1 MRWIVSR
8 SLRFRWLIIFAAVAL
23 MVFGVARIPA
33 AKVDVFPEFAPPRVE
48 IQTIALGNSSNE
60 VEELITVPI
69 EQALSGLPGL
79 EALRSKSV
87 AQLSSIQL
95 IFDRGT
101 DELRARQL
109 VQERIAQITPTLPSW
124 ASPPWMMPPLSSTSR
139 IMKIGLSSKELNP
152 LELSSIAYWKI
163 RQRLLRVSG
172 VAQVAIWGERLQ
184 QRHVQVDPK
193 KLAENGVSLER
204 VMEASADAVDA
215 GVLKFA
221 ESFVV
226 GTGGFVEAGG
236 RRLNVANVQPIV
248 GPKEL
253 GQVPV
258 AERDGRVLRLS
269 DLGTVREDHMPL
281 WGDAVINGGPGL
293 LLVVQ
298 KFRGANT
305 MEVTRGI
312 EAAIDEM
319 RPGLPGIDI
328 DTTIFR
334 PASFI
339 EQSIDNLTR
348 ALIIGVLLVIF
359 IIAAFLFQLRTAFI
373 SLIAIPL
380 SLIAALLVLDLRDA
394 TVNVMVLAGLVVAIG
409 VVVDDAI
416 IDVENIVRRLRGAR
430 AAGSDRSTFR
440 IVLDASVEVRSAITY
455 ATVINVVAI
464 VPVLF
469 LQGLSGSFFQPLV
482 LSYGLAV
489 LVSMLVALTV
499 TPALC
504 LLLLSR
510 GRFRRDESPLLR
522 VLKRGYG
529 GLLAAILRR
538 PTPAVAVAAALLLAG
553 ALVYPTLGNQ
563 LLPNFKERDFL
574 MHWLTEPSTSAGEET
589 RISAQACRDLQRIPG
604 VRNCGSHIGQALLA
618 DEVYGPYFGENWISV
633 DEDVDYDR
641 TVAAIDRTIAGYP
654 GLYHDRQTYLRER
667 IKEVLTGTS
676 ESIVVRIFGPDLDVL
691 RAKADEI
698 SKGIADIP
706 GVIEA
711 HPSFSE
717 DLPHIQVELDL
728 AAARRYGLKP
738 GDIRRQ
744 SSTLLA
750 SEEVSDI
757 FVGGKA
763 YDVHVWSVP
772 SARNSLSDVARL
784 PIDTPDGRQ
793 VRLDRVADVRVAPTP
808 NAIERELQSRRID
821 VGANVDGRDL
831 ASVVH
836 DVEERLEVVR
846 FPREYH
852 AEVLGESTEL
862 NAAQSRLL
870 LFGAAAAAVI
880 FLLLHAA
887 FGSLRLAVLTALLL
901 PAALVGGVLAA
912 WLGDGVLSL
921 GSLVGFLTVFGIA
934 ARNGI
939 LMISH
944 FQHLERDEG
953 EAFGPGLVLRG
964 AKERLAPILMTASA
978 TGLALVPLAVAGA
991 IPGHEI
997 EHPMAIVILGGL
1009 VTATLLNLFVLPS
1022 LYLRFGRGTRTG
1034 RDEGRDASSPA
1045 PRSAHEAPPGAPA
1058 RPAAVPATV
1067 GETPGAALVRP
1078 APAAGRGSDD
1088 Q

>member
-8 SLRFRWLIIFAAVAL
+8 SLHFRTLVIFAAVGL
-23 MVFGVARIPA
+23 MVFGIARIPS
-33 AKVDVFPEFAPPRVE
+33 AKVDVFPEFAPPRIE

-69 EQALSGLPGL
+69 EQALDGLPGL

-95 IFDRGT
+95 IFERGT
-101 DELRARQL
+101 DELHARQL
-109 VQERIAQITPTLPSW
+109 VQERISQITPTLPSW

-139 IMKIGLSSKELNP
+139 IMKIGVSSKDLNL
-152 LELSSIAYWKI
+152 LELSTVAYWKI
-163 RQRLLRVSG
+163 RERLLRVPG

-184 QRHVQVDPK
+184 QRHVQVDPT
-193 KLAENGVSLER
+193 KLARNGVSLDR

-221 ESFVV
+221 DSFVV
-226 GTGGFVEAGG
+226 GTGGFVERGG
-236 RRLNVANVQPIV
+236 QRLNIANVQPIV
-248 GPKEL
+248 GPNEL
-253 GQVPV
+253 GKVPV
-258 AERDGRVLRLS
+258 AERNGRVLRLS
-269 DLGTVREDHMPL
+269 DLGSVREDHMPL
-281 WGDAVINGGPGL
+281 WGDAVVNGGPGL

-312 EAAIDEM
+312 ESAIADM
-319 RPGLPGIDI
+319 RPGLPGVDI

-348 ALIIGVLLVIF
+348 ALIVGILLVIL

-380 SLIAALLVLDLRDA
+380 SLIAALLVLDVRDV

-416 IDVENIVRRLRGAR
+416 IDVENIVRRLRQAR

-482 LSYGLAV
+482 LAYGLAV
-489 LVSMLVALTV
+489 LASMLVALTV

-510 GRFRRDESPLLR
+510 GRFRHRESPLLR

-529 GLLAAILRR
+529 AALAIILRR
-538 PTPAVAVAAALLLAG
+538 PGPAVVTAGALLLAG
-553 ALVYPTLGNQ
+553 LLIYPTLGNQ

-574 MHWLTEPSTSAGEET
+574 MHWLTEPSTSAAEET
-589 RISAQACRDLQRIPG
+589 RISARACKDLQRIPG

-633 DEDVDYDR
+633 SKDVDYDK
-641 TVAAIDRTIAGYP
+641 TLAAIDRTIQGYP

-676 ESIVVRIFGPDLDVL
+676 ESIVVRIFGPELDAL
-691 RAKADEI
+691 RDKADEI
-698 SKGIADIP
+698 ATKIADIP
-706 GVIEA
+706 GVIDA

-717 DLPHIQVELDL
+717 DLPHIRVELNV

-738 GDIRRQ
+738 GDVRRQ

-772 SARNSLSDVARL
+772 SARNSLSDVRRL
-784 PIDTPDGRQ
+784 PISTPGGGE
-793 VRLDRVADVRVAPTP
+793 VRLEQIADVRVAPTP

-821 VGANVDGRDL
+821 VGANVQGRDL

-836 DVEERLEVVR
+836 DVEERLEGVK

-870 LFGAAAAAVI
+870 LFGAAAIIAI

-887 FGSLRLAVLTALLL
+887 FGSLRLAVLISLLL
-901 PAALVGGVLAA
+901 PMALVGGVLAV

-939 LMISH
+939 LLISH
-944 FQHLERDEG
+944 FQHLEREEG
-953 EAFGPGLVLRG
+953 ETFGAALVLRG

-978 TGLALVPLAVAGA
+978 TGLALVPLAIAGS

-997 EHPMAIVILGGL
+997 EHPMAVVILGGL
-1009 VTATLLNLFVLPS
+1009 VTSTLLNLFVLPS
-1022 LYLRFGRGTRTG
+1022 LYLRFGRGKRARLRSATTG
-1034 RDEGRDASSPA
+1034 PA
-1045 PRSAHEAPPGAPA
+1045 PSPERAGEPP
-1058 RPAAVPATV
+1058 RVPA
-1067 GETPGAALVRP
+1067 GAA
-1078 APAAGRGSDD
+1078 
-1088 Q
+1088 